1 MEYHTKRFTMQNIAD
16 MAGVAKAVVSKVV
29 NNAKVI
35 PASRGKV
42 ELVRE
47 IIRKDDFAEPE
58 WDERLRLFK
67 RIRLVS
73 GDDKI

>member
-1 MEYHTKRFTMQNIAD
+1 MEYHTKRLTMQNIAD